1 MSLLVGCD
9 MVQFAVRP
17 LTDFPPL
24 AINPMKTIDVSK
36 IDFVKLSPDDR
47 GAVET
52 VCAKSRPGSP
62 IIRWRSVG
70 SNVGAA
76 GAHERT

>member
-1 MSLLVGCD
+1 
-9 MVQFAVRP
+9 
-17 LTDFPPL
+17 
-24 AINPMKTIDVSK
+24 MKTIDVSK
-36 IDFVKLSPDDR
+36 IDFVQLSPDDR